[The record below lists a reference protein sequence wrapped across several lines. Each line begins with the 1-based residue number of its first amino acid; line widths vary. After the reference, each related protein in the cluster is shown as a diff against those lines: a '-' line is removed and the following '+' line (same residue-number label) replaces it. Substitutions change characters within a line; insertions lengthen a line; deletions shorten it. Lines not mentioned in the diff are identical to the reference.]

1 MRVST
6 SLCCAVAAVALMA
19 GCAPLSRNVA
29 PAAIDHSEFDRW
41 DCGRIQD
48 EIDRVQQRAADV
60 AWAVDERA
68 GNNIVALSLGV
79 AVFWP
84 ALLAMRPAGL
94 EAEDLARLKGRYEAL
109 RLSEQQ
115 HGCPPVRPEL
125 PADRAAALPVA
136 LGERLVYDERPP
148 GRGPAQELSLAIV
161 ALRRDEIQF
170 ASAGGAD
177 PAAQPWRQ
185 DMAGNLWSSPVGA
198 LQWQRLLKRDLVLG
212 QVLAGDFTLSGDAM
226 ARARVR
232 GQVVAVGP
240 QLIAGRSFDAAV
252 IELFG
257 DALRADASTRL
268 DGVIVV
274 DRASGILLRL
284 DLHSAMPPFA
294 LQRRLARVE
303 AAPR

>member
-1 MRVST
+1 MSIP
-6 SLCCAVAAVALMA
+6 LCCAVAVAALVA
-19 GCAPLSRNVA
+19 GCAPLSRDVA
-29 PAAIDHSEFDRW
+29 PAASDRSEFDRW

-79 AVFWP
+79 TVFWP

-94 EAEDLARLKGRYEAL
+94 EAEDLARLKGRYEVL
-109 RLSEQQ
+109 RLAEQQ
-115 HGCPPVRPEL
+115 RGCPPVRPEL

-136 LGERLVYDERPP
+136 LGERLVYDERVP
-148 GRGPAQELSLAIV
+148 GRGAAHELSLAIV

-170 ASAGGAD
+170 ASAGRAE
-177 PAAQPWRQ
+177 PAAQSWHQ
-185 DMAGNLWSSPVGA
+185 DLAGNLWSSPVGA

-257 DALRADASTRL
+257 DALRAESSTRL

-274 DRASGILLRL
+274 DRGSGILLRL
-284 DLHSAMPPFA
+284 DLHSSMPPFA
-294 LQRRLARVE
+294 LQRRLSRIE
-303 AAPR
+303 PAPR